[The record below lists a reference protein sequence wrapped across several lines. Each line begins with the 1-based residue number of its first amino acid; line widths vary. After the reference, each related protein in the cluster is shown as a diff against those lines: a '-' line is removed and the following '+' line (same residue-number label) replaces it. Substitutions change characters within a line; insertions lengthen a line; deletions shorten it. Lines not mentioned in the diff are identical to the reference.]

1 MKKENLKK
9 HIEDA
14 IVEILSGEVNE
25 RTVVTKQTDPN
36 EVDDI
41 AGGENVPPATV
52 RAVIQTAKKTGKP
65 QYVAETPTKP
75 SPEDIKKK
83 YSEMFG
89 KNPQTTFADV
99 AKFYGMDETEIG
111 MILFG
116 LGMP

>member
-1 MKKENLKK
+1 MKKKDLKK

-25 RTVVTKQTDPN
+25 RTAITKQTNP
-36 EVDDI
+36 
-41 AGGENVPPATV
+41 GEAKGISKSERVPEEDV
-52 RAVIQTAKKTGKP
+52 RNAIQAAKQSGET

-75 SPEDIKKK
+75 SSEDIKRK

-111 MILFG
+111 MILLG
-116 LGMP
+116 LEIP